1 MATNPM
7 QQFEVHR
14 IGPHLSLNGTDLSF
28 TNSSLFMLISSIL
41 IIIFFIVGT
50 KKVNIVP
57 SKIQLLNELVFTI
70 SKTSPEKSKS
80 AGKWALISSVILG
93 CL

>member
-14 IGPHLSLNGTDLSF
+14 IGHSLSFNGVDLSF

-41 IIIFFIVGT
+41 IIIFFIR
-50 KKVNIVP
+50 IR
-57 SKIQLLNELVFTI
+57 
-70 SKTSPEKSKS
+70 
-80 AGKWALISSVILG
+80 
-93 CL
+93 